1 MSVKKLA
8 RYWWP
13 TLFWMGVIFMFSSRP
28 VTPASQI
35 FWQDFLIK
43 KTGHFIAYFILAVL
57 LYRSLKSTTR
67 LSLTL
72 LFLFTIT
79 LTIAYAA
86 TDEFHQSFTPG
97 REPRLRDVAI
107 DSLGA
112 MTAVYFIF
120 RRSVDLFPV
129 L

>member
-1 MSVKKLA
+1 M
-8 RYWWP
+8 
-13 TLFWMGVIFMFSSRP
+13 
-28 VTPASQI
+28 
-35 FWQDFLIK
+35 IK
-43 KTGHFIAYFILAVL
+43 KSAHVFEYGIFATL
-57 LYRSLKSTTR
+57 LYRALKESGFSKR
-67 LSLTL
+67 KAAFWAILTAVL
-72 LFLFTIT
+72 YGL
-79 LTIAYAA
+79 

-97 REPRLRDVAI
+97 REPHLRDVAI